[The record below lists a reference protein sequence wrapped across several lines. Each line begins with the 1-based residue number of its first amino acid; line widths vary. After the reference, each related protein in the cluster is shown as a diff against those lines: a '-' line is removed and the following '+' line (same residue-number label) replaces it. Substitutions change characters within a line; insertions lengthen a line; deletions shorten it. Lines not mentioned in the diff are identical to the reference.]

1 MCINGHLDTDY
12 SYGVSARDVLPRCRQ
27 LFWPAVPPDCRAGFD
42 FTLLFEQT
50 VLSILPC
57 GLFLLV
63 SWSQLARTWKSAP
76 VVPARGTLYL
86 AKLAAA
92 AVYAALRLAAL
103 VLWSLL
109 PEARRTTAAIPDA
122 VVNLVSA
129 VTAGLVSNLSHSRS
143 VRPSTTLAVFLA
155 LTLLFDVAIAR
166 TLWLTSDGPPRLA
179 AVFTAAVAA
188 KFVLLV
194 LEAGEKISLPS
205 AESRSSIYSRSFF
218 WWLGPLLLKGYRSTL
233 GLQDLDQLENPLAS
247 ERMCEDMT
255 AAWEKGKSSGAS
267 VFFYLFMNR

>member
-1 MCINGHLDTDY
+1 MTCYAADNSLG
-12 SYGVSARDVLPRCRQ
+12 
-27 LFWPAVPPDCRAGFD
+27 PAVPLDCRAGFD

-50 VLSILPC
+50 ILSILPC

-63 SWSQLARTWKSAP
+63 AWFQLVKTWKSAS

-92 AVYAALRLAAL
+92 AVYAVLQLAVL

-109 PEARRTTAAIPDA
+109 PEARRTTAAIPGA

-129 VTAGLVSNLSHSRS
+129 ITVGLVSNLSHSRS
-143 VRPSTTLAVFLA
+143 IRPSTTLAVFLA

-166 TLWLTSDGPPRLA
+166 TLWLTRAGEPRLA
-179 AVFTAAVAA
+179 AVFTTAVAA
-188 KFVLLV
+188 KFMLLV
-194 LEAGEKISLPS
+194 LEACEKTSLPS

-233 GLQDLDQLENPLAS
+233 GLKDLDQLEDPLAS
-247 ERMCEDMT
+247 ERVCENMT
-255 AAWEKGKSSGAS
+255 TAWGKGKSSGAS
-267 VFFYLFMNR
+267 GNFS